1 MPATTL
7 GVFVQNLASTPASR
21 SMNDVR
27 PVRAHVW
34 LDGTGD
40 WAWPGSRGGEAA
52 AELLPP
58 PWVPTLPR
66 RMAASASAASV
77 GGRRSQRALRRRYG
91 TSLLLAALAAVCIGL
106 ALDGRA
112 NFERLVGMRST
123 AAQSAA
129 ASSLAVSPQPLPTVA
144 LVSHD
149 AAGSSIDS
157 SSYSSA
163 ALHRQ
168 GSFLIYLPPA
178 YASTAARYPVIY
190 LLHGNDQTDDSFL
203 QMGVQ
208 GTLDRLIA
216 RHAIPPTIAVMIQGG
231 PGTNNWLDHSAAG
244 YETYVLEVQHLIDR
258 MLPTIP
264 TRGARSI
271 AGYSMGG
278 YGAMHLALE
287 HPQTFAAVESWLGF
301 FNGLDGQ
308 LRADR
313 PTISRLGL
321 RAYVY
326 GAASDYIADPSENAP
341 FAAALRAAGADAHS
355 AVYPGEHDF
364 ETLEA
369 HLEHM
374 LEFAARGLS

>member
-1 MPATTL
+1 M
-7 GVFVQNLASTPASR
+7 QNLASTPTVR
-21 SMNDVR
+21 SMQHVR
-27 PVRAHVW
+27 GARAHVW

-52 AELLPP
+52 VELLPP

-66 RMAASASAASV
+66 RVEAAGDTSTV
-77 GGRRSQRALRRRYG
+77 GKRSQRILRRRYG
-91 TSLLLAALAAVCIGL
+91 TSLLLAALAAVCVGL
-106 ALDGRA
+106 ALDGRT
-112 NFERLVGMRST
+112 NFERLVGMRAT
-123 AAQSAA
+123 AGQAA
-129 ASSLAVSPQPLPTVA
+129 AANALAHSIAVSPQPLPTVT

-157 SSYSSA
+157 SGFPST
-163 ALHRQ
+163 ALHGA
-168 GSFLIYLPPA
+168 GSFLVYLPPG

-190 LLHGNDQTDDSFL
+190 LLHGNEQTDESFL
-203 QMGVQ
+203 RIGLQ

-231 PGTNNWLDHSAAG
+231 PGTNNWLNHSTAD
-244 YETYVLEVQHLIDR
+244 YETYVLEVQRLIDR
-258 MLPTIP
+258 MLPTNP
-264 TRGARSI
+264 TRGARAI

-278 YGAMHLALE
+278 YGAMHLALT
-287 HPQTFAAVESWLGF
+287 HPQTFSAVESWLGF
-301 FNGLDGQ
+301 FNGLDGR

-326 GAASDYIADPSENAP
+326 GAASDYIANPSENAP
-341 FAAALRAAGADAHS
+341 FATALRAAGADAHS

-374 LEFAARGLS
+374 LEFAGRGLS